1 MRKFILLLLF
11 IPIITNAQ
19 EYKLED
25 KTVTSVFEVKEK
37 TKAEIYAS
45 INKWISIN
53 YNSAKN
59 VVQMNDLES
68 GTIIIKGINEVNY
81 NNLMIEILPK
91 VQEYSK
97 TNFNHLIEINI
108 KDNKFRIV
116 YKITNIIIEDIGL
129 NSLFLNCISFD
140 GKNENAILA
149 YNEKIEEVL
158 KRGFF
163 VNQGYY
169 FVGKGKREQLKSL
182 TKAFFEEVSNALV
195 SDIKST
201 IKSIEKSIT
210 ETQKDNW

>member
-1 MRKFILLLLF
+1 M
-11 IPIITNAQ
+11 PIITKAQ

-68 GTIIIKGINEVNY
+68 GTIIIKGINKVIYKNTMKALYPNNNY
-81 NNLMIEILPK
+81 I
-91 VQEYSK
+91 QEYAT
-97 TNFNHLIEINI
+97 TNFNHLVEINI
-108 KDNKFRIV
+108 KDNKYRII
-116 YKITNIIIEDIGL
+116 YKIIDIADVTV
-129 NSLFLNCISFD
+129 SDYSFFNCISFD
-140 GKNENAILA
+140 GKNENAILE
-149 YNEKIEEVL
+149 YNEKMENTFKKGLI
-158 KRGFF
+158 
-163 VNQGYY
+163 
-169 FVGKGKREQLKSL
+169 GKEKREYFKSL
-182 TKAFFEEVSNALV
+182 SKSSFEEISNSLV

-201 IKSIEKSIT
+201 FQSIEKAIN

>member
-11 IPIITNAQ
+11 IPIITTAQ

-68 GTIIIKGINEVNY
+68 GTIIIKGINEVSYKNTMKVLYPNNNY
-81 NNLMIEILPK
+81 I
-91 VQEYSK
+91 QEYAT
-97 TNFNHLIEINI
+97 TNFNHLVEINI

-116 YKITNIIIEDIGL
+116 YKIIDIADVAA
-129 NSLFLNCISFD
+129 SDYSFFNCINFE
-140 GKNENAILA
+140 GKNENAILE
-149 YNEKIEEVL
+149 YNEKMEIIFKKGL
-158 KRGFF
+158 I
-163 VNQGYY
+163 
-169 FVGKGKREQLKSL
+169 GKEKRENFKVSSKQN
-182 TKAFFEEVSNALV
+182 FEEISNTLV

-201 IKSIEKSIT
+201 FESIEKSIT